1 MKSKEIETK
10 TTGIKS
16 KSFSHQQLLDALYYI
31 DDVLSRGA
39 IPYFV
44 IKETAESIIRGG
56 ELSGDGIYLG
66 VRYTDWIS
74 SGMDIV
80 SLVADAKDIS
90 KKLIEYDHLGVP
102 ITIEIFKKN
111 HSCIESTD
119 PLPYAMEYF
128 YVPNP
133 YQTFK
138 KLYL

>member
-1 MKSKEIETK
+1 
-10 TTGIKS
+10 
-16 KSFSHQQLLDALYYI
+16 LYYI